1 MSKDEHSKPT
11 LRPSTLGGAIATSY
25 SLGFEALD
33 APGRRGVRIFAMSRQ
48 HMIMS
53 AVGGA
58 IVGIP
63 LAFFV
68 ALLPIWDY
76 VGEFVLIKKLN
87 ALVAPGIEGIPYK
100 ELPDFPLKRVLV
112 AMTSMVELL
121 FLGNVFALFARK
133 IRRHALLVWIC
144 YDRKKLLQYFSISGL
159 IFGAAWYIL
168 FINWNVLAFMMSL
181 RRGGGVPYLAVLL
194 PLMAFIF
201 GHLATIVGLGLY
213 RDASRKL
220 RR

>member
-1 MSKDEHSKPT
+1 
-11 LRPSTLGGAIATSY
+11 
-25 SLGFEALD
+25 
-33 APGRRGVRIFAMSRQ
+33 
-48 HMIMS
+48 MIMS

-87 ALVAPGIEGIPYK
+87 TLVAPGIEGIPYK
-100 ELPDFPLKRVLV
+100 ELPDFPLKRVLI

-121 FLGNVFALFARK
+121 FLGNVFALFVRK

-144 YDRKKLLQYFSISGL
+144 YDRKKLLHYFSISGL

-181 RRGGGVPYLAVLL
+181 QGGGGVPYLAVLL
-194 PLMAFIF
+194 PMMAFVF

-220 RR
+220 SRMAASRLASRKTRAATA